1 MFQLNCPK
9 YQFEERTRLQR
20 LEIKVCFLKRSWT
33 KGCRHI
39 HKIKEN
45 KLFQQMFYSS
55 YFEIF

>member
-9 YQFEERTRLQR
+9 YEFEERTRLQR
-20 LEIKVCFLKRSWT
+20 FWFELEIKVCFLKQSWT

-45 KLFQQMFYSS
+45 KLFQ
-55 YFEIF
+55 